1 MLRPTHAQCG
11 RNVYAGCGSE
21 RSKVAPARTYVCLEE
36 RTVNTTKLR
45 SCSWNE
51 PPACAHASNYIR
63 ALRLPRSQTNATHR
77 MKRCR
82 ERQTQSLGVE
92 ICSSCLRQLML
103 THVRQESK
111 RGLTNG
117 SMSRIG
123 VLTKGPRLQPKP
135 YDSGGVLND
144 LLRTPRREPETK
156 KTRIREPEKCGQ
168 KTVPLWPR

>member
-1 MLRPTHAQCG
+1 MHCQALYWQTDDIHENHSNDKLRCMVSTDFLNQTTKLTTADTHATSNVESLTGIMLRPTHAQCG

-21 RSKVAPARTYVCLEE
+21 HSNVAPARTYVCLEK

-45 SCSWNE
+45 SFSWNE

-103 THVRQESK
+103 THVRQE
-111 RGLTNG
+111 
-117 SMSRIG
+117 
-123 VLTKGPRLQPKP
+123 
-135 YDSGGVLND
+135 
-144 LLRTPRREPETK
+144 
-156 KTRIREPEKCGQ
+156 
-168 KTVPLWPR
+168 